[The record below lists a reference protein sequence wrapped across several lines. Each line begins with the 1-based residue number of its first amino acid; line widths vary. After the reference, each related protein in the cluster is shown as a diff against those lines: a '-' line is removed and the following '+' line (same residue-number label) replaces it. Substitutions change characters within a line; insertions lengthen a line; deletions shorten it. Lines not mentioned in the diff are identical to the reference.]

1 MIKTLLKKSFHK
13 KTKKGEVLTKLI
25 TCTSLRTLIPAYF
38 TFTRPNLFQI
48 PTVGKMNVF
57 LVLVLLLLSVNLQ
70 AGEKAVTY
78 SYTGSAVD
86 WGGCPE
92 FIPKGCEIGVLH
104 GDSDKKNTDIFFK
117 VPGDFEIPLHW
128 HTSVER
134 MVLLS
139 GELTVSYDNQK
150 SETMRPGTYG
160 YGPAKLPHT
169 AFCKA
174 GDPCVLFIA
183 FEEPLDAF
191 ELVQVEK

>member
-1 MIKTLLKKSFHK
+1 MIKTLLKESFHK

-25 TCTSLRTLIPAYF
+25 TWTSLRTLIPAYF

-92 FIPKGCEIGVLH
+92 FRPKGCEIGVLH

-150 SETMRPGTYG
+150 SETMRPGT
-160 YGPAKLPHT
+160 
-169 AFCKA
+169 
-174 GDPCVLFIA
+174 
-183 FEEPLDAF
+183 
-191 ELVQVEK
+191 